1 MRRLQRMRRK
11 GGREIGDEQTVDVCE
26 REREKE

>member
-1 MRRLQRMRRK
+1 MKRLQRMRGK
-11 GGREIGDEQTVDVCE
+11 GGRETGDEQTVDVCE